1 MRNPDVRGCAGD
13 AANFERNLVTSPP
26 MATTTTG
33 GPRSSACWA
42 QALAGTVSGIVVVT
56 VVVVMVMRVIT
67 GRGSALTGRLGRHST
82 AGLAVVAT
90 AILSVADLD
99 EIVRDHH
106 P

>member
-1 MRNPDVRGCAGD
+1 VSGCAGK
-13 AANFERNLVTSPP
+13 AVNLERNLVTSPTHGNHDKGVP
-26 MATTTTG
+26 VE
-33 GPRSSACWA
+33 RCWA
-42 QALAGTVSGIVVVT
+42 QALAGTVAGIVVVT

-67 GRGSALTGRLGRHST
+67 GRGSALTGRRGRHSA

-90 AILSVADLD
+90 AILSVAHLD